1 MIEEYVIEYTHTN
14 TYVYIYMYETL
25 WIITGYV

>member
-1 MIEEYVIEYTHTN
+1 MIEEYMIEYTHTN
-14 TYVYIYMYETL
+14 TYVYIYMYKTL